1 MPRAKAGHAAT
12 APSAPQ
18 ADVSHVLLSPAPP
31 LPATLGLFFHQ
42 AAPQDVL
49 LSTSLAQPRQ
59 SLGHVTTFASFLES
73 AGRRQ
78 LEDGDVTGVP
88 RVALGGRGGARDVA
102 RAGWGPWVA
111 PGTGPAGTDRAAPA
125 DAAS

>member
-1 MPRAKAGHAAT
+1 MEAGHAAT
-12 APSAPQ
+12 APSVPQ

-31 LPATLGLFFHQ
+31 LPAILGLFFHQ

-49 LSTSLAQPRQ
+49 LPTSLAQPRK
-59 SLGHVTTFASFLES
+59 SPGHVTTFASFLES
-73 AGRRQ
+73 AGRRE

-88 RVALGGRGGARDVA
+88 RVALGGRGGAGDVA

-111 PGTGPAGTDRAAPA
+111 PGGPVGTDRAAPA
-125 DAAS
+125 ADAAS